1 VSRLAVAFAAGRKEK
16 RASLIVYLM
25 AGDPNLRTTED
36 LALACEAGGADILE
50 LGIPF
55 SDPIADG
62 SEIRQASERA
72 LRSGTRPHDV
82 LDLAAR
88 LREQTRMPLVLMTY
102 ANPVLA
108 MGVSRFAA
116 DSAASGV
123 DGVIL
128 PDVSLEG
135 SGEFREPFDQ
145 EGLDHI
151 QLVSPSTPLGRA
163 AEIGRA
169 SRGFL
174 YVVAWHGT
182 TGVRSNL
189 PEDLPSRIRSLH
201 GVTQLPL
208 AVGFGVSTRGQ
219 VRALAAAGADGVVV
233 GSAIIRLAS
242 EDRHPARVQQ
252 FVGQLAA
259 GLAHGRAAVQK
270 HGQGTLP
277 GRVSERQV
285 HVPPLH
291 ASRRR
296 SV

>member
-1 VSRLAVAFAAGRKEK
+1 MFRAEEGLGVSRLAAAFAASRKEH

-25 AGDPNLRTTED
+25 AGDPDPRTTEA

-62 SEIRQASERA
+62 PEIRQAAGRA
-72 LRSGTRPHDV
+72 LRSGTRPRDV

-88 LREQTRMPLVLMTY
+88 LREQTPMPVVLTTY

-108 MGVSRFAA
+108 MGISRFAA

-128 PDVSLEG
+128 PDVSLEASAG
-135 SGEFREPFDQ
+135 FREAFDR
-145 EGLDHI
+145 EGVDHI
-151 QLVSPSTPLGRA
+151 QLVAPSIPLGRA

-174 YVVAWHGT
+174 YVVAWQGT

-189 PEDLPSRIRSLH
+189 PEDLASRIRSLR
-201 GVTQLPL
+201 GVTHLPL
-208 AVGFGVSTRGQ
+208 CVGFGVSTREQ
-219 VRALAAAGADGVVV
+219 VHVVAAAGADGVVV
-233 GSAIIRLAS
+233 GSALVGLAAK
-242 EDRHPARVQQ
+242 DGHPARVEK
-252 FVGQLAA
+252 FVGQLAT
-259 GLAHGRAAVQK
+259 GLAHGADAAPDQIQEGPAGILLNDK
-270 HGQGTLP
+270 
-277 GRVSERQV
+277 
-285 HVPPLH
+285 
-291 ASRRR
+291 
-296 SV
+296 